1 MPYAQLVV
9 DFPQRWADQL
19 FTYEVPVE
27 LAERLTPGWAVLVPF
42 GQRQLRAYVASLDQR
57 CPEGDVVI
65 KPILE
70 LLGEGPVWPAELIDL
85 AGWMSELYACTLV
98 DAFQAVVPPTVVRR
112 LIKPPQA
119 RKRKK
124 SDQGLGEVL
133 QTHVLNADQVAALEQ
148 MEQSG
153 TLLLEGITGSGKTEV
168 YLAAVE
174 RVLARGQSAIVL
186 VPEVSLTPQAIDRYQ
201 GRLGEQVAVL
211 HSRLSDAER
220 TAQWLSL
227 RRGQA
232 RLALGT
238 RSAVFAPLENLGLI
252 VLDEEHD
259 SSYKQDSAPRYHARQ
274 VAAWR
279 AARHGAT
286 LVLGSAT
293 PCLESYS
300 AARSGRFRHVVM
312 RQRAANQN
320 LPSVEV
326 IDLRRHRVRGR
337 DDLSVPLL
345 KAMQATLEAGQ
356 QTVLLYNRRGFAR
369 YLQCPDCGKVVH
381 CPHCSISLTVHRRPL
396 ELQCHYCGHREKV
409 LDSCRE
415 CGSIA
420 LRECGSGTEKLFE
433 EVQQKLPAARV
444 LRMDRD
450 TTGGVTGHADIL
462 RAFAQGEADILLGT
476 QMVAKGLDFPSVTL
490 VGVVGADQGLHV
502 PDFRAGERVLQ
513 LLIQVAGRAG
523 RGQWPGRVLI
533 QASDADHA
541 IFQYVRT
548 HDYPAFLEE
557 ELGLRRALLYPPFA
571 RLARLIIS
579 GEEEEAVQQSARLA
593 AEWILQRYPQILLL
607 GPSACPLEKIQGL
620 YRWHFLL
627 KGKQVKELAE
637 ILRNAL
643 RTCKRSSKVRWAAD
657 IDPQS
662 IL

>member
-1 MPYAQLVV
+1 MTYAQVVV

-19 FTYEVPVE
+19 FTYEVPEGVG
-27 LAERLTPGWAVLVPF
+27 PGRAVLVPF
-42 GQRQLRAYVASLDQR
+42 GARQLRGYIASLSEAA
-57 CPEGDVVI
+57 PAEVEI

-70 LLGEGPVWPAELIDL
+70 VLGEEPVWPLEMIEL
-85 AGWMSELYACTLV
+85 AGWMCELYACTLV

-112 LIKPPQA
+112 LIKPPKA
-119 RKRKK
+119 RKRK
-124 SDQGLGEVL
+124 SAEQGLGEISRVH
-133 QTHVLNADQVAALEQ
+133 QLNESQRAALAQ
-148 MEQSG
+148 MQQPG
-153 TLLLEGITGSGKTEV
+153 TLLLEGVTGSGKTEV
-168 YLAAVE
+168 YLSAVE
-174 RVLARGQSAIVL
+174 RVLALGQSAIVL

-238 RSAVFAPLENLGLI
+238 RSAIFAPLENIGLI

-259 SSYKQDSAPRYHARQ
+259 QSYKQDSSPRYHARQ
-274 VAAWR
+274 VASWR
-279 AARHGAT
+279 AVRHGCP

-293 PCLESYS
+293 PCLESFV
-300 AARSGRFRHVVM
+300 AARSGRYRHALM
-312 RQRAANQN
+312 TERAARQQ
-320 LPSVEV
+320 LPGVEL
-326 IDLRRHRVRGR
+326 IDLRRHRLRGR
-337 DDLSVPLL
+337 DDLSTPMVNALR
-345 KAMQATLEAGQ
+345 ATVGAGQ
-356 QTVLLYNRRGFAR
+356 QAVLLYNRRGFAR

-381 CPHCSISLTVHRRPL
+381 CPHCSISLTVHRNPF
-396 ELQCHYCGHREKV
+396 ELQCHYCGHRQAV
-409 LDSCRE
+409 LDSCRD
-415 CGSIA
+415 CGSVA

-433 EVQQKLPAARV
+433 EVRQKLPEARV

-462 RAFAQGEADILLGT
+462 RTFAQGGADVLLGT
-476 QMVAKGLDFPSVTL
+476 QMVSKGLDFPNVTL

-502 PDFRAGERVLQ
+502 PDFRAAERVLQ
-513 LLIQVAGRAG
+513 LLTQVAGRAG
-523 RGQWPGRVLI
+523 RGELAGRVLM
-533 QASDADHA
+533 QAADADHPV
-541 IFQYVRT
+541 FSYVRR
-548 HDYPAFLEE
+548 HDYAGFLEE
-557 ELGLRRALLYPPFA
+557 EIETRKALLYPPFA
-571 RLARLIIS
+571 RLARLIVS
-579 GEEEEAVQQSARLA
+579 GEEEELVEASARQA
-593 AEWILQRYPQILLL
+593 AAWVLERYQGILLL
-607 GPSACPLEKIQGL
+607 GPSACPLEKIQGF

-643 RTCKRSSKVRWAAD
+643 RQCKRSSKVRWAAD

>member
-1 MPYAQLVV
+1 MPYAQVVV

-19 FTYEVPVE
+19 FTYEVPVD
-27 LAERLTPGWAVLVPF
+27 LGPGRAVLVPF
-42 GQRQLRAYVASLDQR
+42 GQRQLRGYVASISDEA
-57 CPEGDVVI
+57 PTDVVV

-70 LLGEGPVWPAELIDL
+70 VLGEEVVWPAEMIEL
-85 AGWMSELYACTLV
+85 AGWMCALYACTLV
-98 DAFQAVVPPTVVRR
+98 EAFQAVVPPTVVRR
-112 LIKPPQA
+112 LIKPPRPRQ
-119 RKRKK
+119 RKQGV
-124 SDQGLGEVL
+124 QGLGEEVAVHRLNNDQRQAL
-133 QTHVLNADQVAALEQ
+133 QRIE
-148 MEQSG
+148 SPG
-153 TLLLEGITGSGKTEV
+153 TVLLEGVTGSGKTEV

-174 RVLARGQSAIVL
+174 RVLAAGQSAIVL

-220 TAQWLSL
+220 AAQWLAL

-279 AARHGAT
+279 AGRHGCP
-286 LVLGSAT
+286 LLLGSAT
-293 PCLESYS
+293 PCLESFV
-300 AARSGRFRHVVM
+300 AARAGRYGHVVM
-312 RQRAANQN
+312 SQRAAQQA
-320 LPSVEV
+320 LPKVEL
-326 IDLRRHRVRGR
+326 IDLRRHRLRGR
-337 DDLSVPLL
+337 DDVSAPLL
-345 KAMQATLEAGQ
+345 AAMQTTLEAGQ

-369 YLQCPDCGKVVH
+369 FLQCPDCGKVVH
-381 CPHCSISLTVHRRPL
+381 CPHCSISLTVHRRPP
-396 ELQCHYCGHREKV
+396 ELQCHYCGHRQPI

-415 CGSIA
+415 CGSVA

-433 EVQQKLPAARV
+433 EVQQKLPGARV

-450 TTGGVTGHADIL
+450 TTGGTTGHADIL
-462 RAFAQGEADILLGT
+462 REFAHGGADVLLGT
-476 QMVAKGLDFPSVTL
+476 QMVSKGLDFPAVTL

-502 PDFRAGERVLQ
+502 PDFRASERVLQ

-523 RGQWPGRVLI
+523 RGQWPGRVLM
-533 QASDADHA
+533 QARDADHA
-541 IFQYVRT
+541 IFEFARK
-548 HDYPAFLEE
+548 HDYTGFLEQE
-557 ELGLRRALLYPPFA
+557 MDMRRALLYPPYA

-579 GEEEEAVQQSARLA
+579 GEEEGAVESSARHA
-593 AEWILQRYPQILLL
+593 AAWILEKYPRILLL
-607 GPSACPLEKIQGL
+607 GPSACPLEKIQGN

-643 RTCKRSSKVRWAAD
+643 RQCKRSSKVRWAAD